1 MYCCMR
7 NTLVRSWNKV
17 QASRPCV
24 KEGAMKKLEADLSGS
39 MSAKRN
45 VASDPRGTAQSDVAA
60 APNGIMRAERVSDQ
74 VYRRLRLSILN
85 GEIAPGSR
93 VRETEIAENFAV
105 SRTPVREAIS
115 RLIGDRLV
123 RELVAGGVEVVD
135 TRAEME
141 EIYAIREALEV
152 CAIGLAASRIDV
164 AQVDELERLLAAAE
178 ATSHLQ
184 HNKRAALNESFHLTI
199 ADAARSPRLA
209 ALITEFREFF
219 LNSSWL
225 SQQQEDDARK
235 ALGDH
240 RAMINALRRGDRS
253 GAEAALKKHLSR
265 AYHGMMDRP
274 GRPPAAAT
282 TVKRRK

>member
-1 MYCCMR
+1 
-7 NTLVRSWNKV
+7 
-17 QASRPCV
+17 
-24 KEGAMKKLEADLSGS
+24 MKKLGADHSGLLN
-39 MSAKRN
+39 AKRHRAN
-45 VASDPRGTAQSDVAA
+45 SARNGAQSDVAP
-60 APNGIMRAERVSDQ
+60 APIGIMRAERVSDQ

-85 GEIAPGSR
+85 GEIVPGAR
-93 VRETEIAENFAV
+93 LRETEVAENLMV

-123 RELVAGGVEVVD
+123 RELATGGVEVVD

-141 EIYAIREALEV
+141 EIYAIRDALEV
-152 CAIGLAASRIDV
+152 CAVGLAASRIDA
-164 AQVDELERLLAAAE
+164 AQLDQLEHLLATAE

-184 HNKRAALNESFHLTI
+184 HAKRAALNESFHLTI

-209 ALITEFREFF
+209 ALIVEFREFF

-240 RAMINALRRGDRS
+240 RAIIDALRRGDRA
-253 GAEAALKKHLSR
+253 GAEMALKKHLGR
-265 AYHGMMDRP
+265 AYRGMMVERQAK
-274 GRPPAAAT
+274 PAATGAAA
-282 TVKRRK
+282 KRRK

>member
-1 MYCCMR
+1 
-7 NTLVRSWNKV
+7 
-17 QASRPCV
+17 
-24 KEGAMKKLEADLSGS
+24 MKKLGADLSGL
-39 MSAKRN
+39 MNAKRN
-45 VASDPRGTAQSDVAA
+45 PANSPRGKAQSDVAPA
-60 APNGIMRAERVSDQ
+60 TIGIMRAERVSDQ

-85 GEIAPGSR
+85 GEIAPGAR
-93 VRETEIAENFAV
+93 LRETEIAENLAV

-123 RELVAGGVEVVD
+123 RELATGGVEVVD

-152 CAIGLAASRIDV
+152 CAVGLAASRIDA
-164 AQVDELERLLAAAE
+164 AQLDELERLLATAE
-178 ATSHLQ
+178 ATSYLQ
-184 HNKRAALNESFHLTI
+184 HAKRAALNESFHLTI

-209 ALITEFREFF
+209 ALIAEFREFF

-240 RAMINALRRGDRS
+240 RAIIDALRRGDRA
-253 GAEAALKKHLSR
+253 GAETTLKKHLGR
-265 AYHGMMDRP
+265 AFRGMMMEPQAKPTVTR
-274 GRPPAAAT
+274 AAA
-282 TVKRRK
+282 KRRK